1 VAKKE
6 EETKAAAAK
15 EKRQKDREGQ
25 EGAEGEE
32 SDSEPEDDPDK
43 VDGPSKVIIESE
55 TLDIRCRIAFV
66 DFSGLHDRRAIQQ
79 LIPLIRPRKLIFVGG
94 EKGETL
100 ELAEISRIALNA
112 NTDSANAIDVFTP
125 TVGMMI
131 DASVDTNAWTVKLS
145 RSMVRNLRWQKKAR
159 LDAPAIPVSSD
170 KSATTPVL
178 DVVPANMATAVRSV
192 AQPFHVGDLRLAD
205 LRKLMNANG
214 MQAEFRGEG
223 VLVINGTVAVR
234 KTATGQIELDG
245 GAYGNLDSKNN
256 GAATLYRVRR
266 QIYEGLAVVAGG

>member
-1 VAKKE
+1 
-6 EETKAAAAK
+6 
-15 EKRQKDREGQ
+15 
-25 EGAEGEE
+25 
-32 SDSEPEDDPDK
+32 
-43 VDGPSKVIIESE
+43 
-55 TLDIRCRIAFV
+55 
-66 DFSGLHDRRAIQQ
+66 
-79 LIPLIRPRKLIFVGG
+79 
-94 EKGETL
+94 
-100 ELAEISRIALNA
+100 
-112 NTDSANAIDVFTP
+112 
-125 TVGMMI
+125 VGMMI

-145 RSMVRNLRWQKKAR
+145 RSMVRNLRWQNVGGMGVVAITGRLAAASLEPEPTDLVADTPAKKKAR

-170 KSATTPVL
+170 KTATTPIL

-223 VLVINGTVAVR
+223 VLVINGTVAMR

-245 GAYGNLDSKNN
+245 GAYGMDNKNSDP
-256 GAATLYRVRR
+256 ATLYRVRK